1 VTADY
6 NSHENQ
12 EISVLTSKKARTR
25 LKQILEVKEI
35 LQGKELQNWEEGKTK
50 EGTKLEQKSNTYT
63 HLQYEQQ

>member
-25 LKQILEVKEI
+25 LKKSLKSRKFFQVRNYRTGKKEK
-35 LQGKELQNWEEGKTK
+35 QKKGQN
-50 EGTKLEQKSNTYT
+50 
-63 HLQYEQQ
+63 

>member
-25 LKQILEVKEI
+25 LKKTFEVKEI
-35 LQGKELQNWEEGKTK
+35 IQGITELGRRKNKRRDKTR
-50 EGTKLEQKSNTYT
+50 TKK
-63 HLQYEQQ
+63 QYIHTLAV